1 MTTNNF
7 PTAYNRIQSVTNT
20 RTQTELA
27 TFLGIRQSSI
37 SDAKRR
43 GEIPASWLVKVLKAY
58 SVNPEWIVTGEGPQY
73 LEGANAVAVDGTHIN
88 WAKIDAD
95 IANILNIAR
104 INISC
109 ALRAGMSKDTAP

>member
-1 MTTNNF
+1 MTTDF
-7 PTAYNRIQSVTNT
+7 PAAYARIQSVTNT

-27 TFLGIRQSSI
+27 DILGIRQSSI

-43 GEIPASWLVKVLKAY
+43 GEIPDGWLIKLLEAY
-58 SVNPEWIVTGEGPQY
+58 AVNPTWVKTGDGPQY
-73 LEGANAVAVDGTHIN
+73 LEGTNAVAVDGTHIN